1 MDWKDVYQW
10 PLRKDEYGHYAF
22 SKNGTMAITFNFNIN
37 DMKFMEKFV
46 AIVNG
51 EKENEKTAGQWRADG
66 VDIYCN
72 DIPVCCVRGW
82 GYLTGVGGLHLPIEE
97 AIKIQDG
104 FVNYILGRLNNRKA

>member
-1 MDWKDVYQW
+1 MKWKEVYQL
-10 PLRKDEYGHYAF
+10 PLRKEEYGPYAF
-22 SKNGTMAITFNFNIN
+22 SKNGTMAITFNFDIH

-72 DIPVCCVRGW
+72 DVPVCCVRGW
-82 GYLTGVGGLHLPIEE
+82 GHLTGVGGLHLPIEE
-97 AIKIQDG
+97 AIEIQDG